1 MDMDLKKVD
10 RNRMV
15 AFFKFDLLIL
25 PTLVKIV
32 FILGLVGLFLMCLW
46 MPFRMAS
53 GFSFGPDGMRSEFSC
68 GTFAVGLVF
77 SAIFFVLGVVWW
89 RVACESMI
97 ILFKIHEVL
106 AGRKEGA
113 PPAPPAPPAAGTPPP
128 PPPQA

>member
-1 MDMDLKKVD
+1 MDVDLKKVD

-25 PTLVKIV
+25 PSLIKIV

-53 GFSFGPDGMRSEFSC
+53 GFSFGPNGMRSEFNC
-68 GTFAVGLVF
+68 GMFAVGLIV
-77 SAIFFVLGVVWW
+77 STIFFILGVVWW
-89 RVACESMI
+89 RVVCESMI

-106 AGRKEGA
+106 AGRKEAA
-113 PPAPPAPPAAGTPPP
+113 PPATGTPPSSAP
-128 PPPQA
+128 TA

>member
-25 PTLVKIV
+25 PSLVKIV
-32 FILGLVGLFLMCLW
+32 FLLGLIGLFLMAVW

-53 GFSFGPDGMRSEFSC
+53 GFSFDSHGVKSEFNC
-68 GTFAVGLVF
+68 GMFAVGLIV
-77 SAIFFVLGVVWW
+77 SAIFFVLGAVWW
-89 RVACESMI
+89 RVVCESMI

-106 AGRKEGA
+106 AGRREAA
-113 PPAPPAPPAAGTPPP
+113 PPAAPAAGAASPPPPAPPAA
-128 PPPQA
+128 

>member
-32 FILGLVGLFLMCLW
+32 FILGVVGLFLMCLW
-46 MPFRMAS
+46 LPFRMAS
-53 GFSFGPDGMRSEFSC
+53 GFSFGPDGIRSEFNC
-68 GTFAVGLVF
+68 GTFAVGLIV
-77 SAIFFVLGVVWW
+77 SGIFFVLGMLWW
-89 RVACESMI
+89 RVVCESMI

-113 PPAPPAPPAAGTPPP
+113 PPASPAAGTPPS

>member
-25 PTLVKIV
+25 PSLVKIV
-32 FILGLVGLFLMCLW
+32 FLLGLIGLFLMAVW

-53 GFSFGPDGMRSEFSC
+53 GFSFGLDGMRSEFNC
-68 GTFAVGLVF
+68 GMFAVGLIV
-77 SAIFFVLGVVWW
+77 SAIFFVLGAVWW
-89 RVACESMI
+89 RVVCESMI

-106 AGRKEGA
+106 AGRREAAPRAGA
-113 PPAPPAPPAAGTPPP
+113 PPP
-128 PPPQA
+128 PPPSPPAA